1 MPDSQGTARQG
12 GGGWM
17 VAAAALAGL
26 LAVNAKRGGPQP
38 VLSQTRRDA
47 ARQRRAGQDGSGRP
61 NATASREAAGQ
72 ETGGRGRKATTPSE
86 IPARG
91 WWQVAKRT
99 LSQASEDRL
108 LTEAAGITFYT
119 LLALFPA
126 IAALVSLYALVADPT
141 TIQGHLE
148 ALGGVVPGGG
158 MDIINEQVGRVAQT
172 AEGTLGFGAIAGLLV
187 SLWSANQAAKAVF
200 DALNVVYEEQEKRG
214 FVKLTLTTLAFTL
227 GFIVFA
233 ILTMVAVVALPV
245 VLGFIGLGETVETL
259 LRYGRWPL
267 LLLLVSL
274 VLATLYRWGPSR
286 ATARWRWVSWG
297 SGFAAIAWLAV
308 SAAFSWYVTNFG
320 NYNETYGSL
329 GAVIG
334 FMTWIWISSA
344 VILVGAELNAEM
356 EHQTARDTTTHT
368 ERPMGQR
375 QAKMADTV
383 AS

>member
-1 MPDSQGTARQG
+1 MPDKQEAARTG

-26 LAVNAKRGGPQP
+26 LALDAGRRGPHP
-38 VLSQTRRDA
+38 ALARSRRQGA
-47 ARQRRAGQDGSGRP
+47 RRQEARQPGAQAGDAGAGAPRGTGR
-61 NATASREAAGQ
+61 S
-72 ETGGRGRKATTPSE
+72 ATTPSD

-99 LSQASEDRL
+99 LFQASEDRL

-126 IAALVSLYALVADPT
+126 IAALVSLYALVSDPA

-148 ALGGVVPGGG
+148 ALGGVIPGGG

-172 AEGTLGFGAIAGLLV
+172 AEGTLGFGAVAGLLI

-200 DALNVVYEEQEKRG
+200 DALNVVYEEEEKRG
-214 FVKLTLTTLAFTL
+214 FIKLTLITLAFTL

-245 VLGFIGLGETVETL
+245 VLNFIGLGGTAEAL

-286 ATARWRWVSWG
+286 AKARWRWVTWG
-297 SGFAAIAWLAV
+297 SGFAALSWLGV
-308 SAAFSWYVTNFG
+308 SAAFSWYVANFG
-320 NYNETYGSL
+320 SYNETYGSL

-334 FMTWIWISSA
+334 FMTWIWISAA

-356 EHQTARDTTTHT
+356 EHQTARDTTTRP

-375 QAKMADTV
+375 NAQMADTV
-383 AS
+383 A

>member
-1 MPDSQGTARQG
+1 MPDNQGDARQG

-26 LAVNAKRGGPQP
+26 LAINAKRGGPQP
-38 VLSQTRRDA
+38 VLSRARRDA
-47 ARQRRAGQDGSGRP
+47 ARQRRVGQVGTGQQDAATGS
-61 NATASREAAGQ
+61 EVQ
-72 ETGGRGRKATTPSE
+72 GRGRNATTPSE

-126 IAALVSLYALVADPT
+126 IAALVSLYALVADPA

-158 MDIINEQVGRVAQT
+158 MDIINEQVSRVAET
-172 AEGTLGFGAIAGLLV
+172 ATGTLGFGAIAGLLV

-200 DALNVVYEEQEKRG
+200 DALNVVYEEHEKRS
-214 FVKLTLTTLAFTL
+214 FIKLTVTTLLFTL

-245 VLGFIGLGETVETL
+245 VLGFVGLGSTVEAL
-259 LRYGRWPL
+259 LAYGRWPL
-267 LLLLVSL
+267 LLLVVSL
-274 VLATLYRWGPSR
+274 VLACLYRWGPSR
-286 ATARWRWVSWG
+286 AKARWRWVTWG
-297 SGFAAIAWLAV
+297 SAFAALAWLGV
-308 SAAFSWYVTNFG
+308 SAIFSWYVANFG
-320 NYNETYGSL
+320 SYNETYGSL

-334 FMTWIWISSA
+334 FMTWIWISAA
-344 VILVGAELNAEM
+344 VILLGAEVNAEM
-356 EHQTARDTTTHT
+356 EHQTARDTTTRP

-375 QAKMADTV
+375 QAEMADTV